1 MNVKHHNKHI
11 FDLSIF
17 FVERVEKK
25 TFTLPLKITN
35 SFKFY
40 LNAKKKKKKNDE
52 MEKIFLRKGFLPGRY
67 NDTSS
72 PNHLTCDCSSQF
84 IPV

>member
-40 LNAKKKKKKNDE
+40 FNTIKNDE
-52 MEKIFLRKGFLPGRY
+52 MEKLFYERVFFPEDIMTPLVR
-67 NDTSS
+67 
-72 PNHLTCDCSSQF
+72 
-84 IPV
+84 II